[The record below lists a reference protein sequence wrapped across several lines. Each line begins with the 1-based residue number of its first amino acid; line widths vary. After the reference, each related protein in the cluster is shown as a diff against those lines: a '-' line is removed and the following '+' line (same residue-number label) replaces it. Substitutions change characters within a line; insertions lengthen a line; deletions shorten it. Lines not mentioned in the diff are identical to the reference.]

1 MPIFMKYAA
10 VKGDATSDGHKD
22 WIVLHSFQWGVGRG
36 IASSQ
41 GSQLNRQASGASVS
55 EITITKQLDNSS
67 PGLLQDLFK
76 GILKND
82 VQIDWT
88 EVTDNSV
95 YFSVA
100 TNNTGIAGYSFSSG
114 GDRPSESLSLN
125 FTKIA
130 ITNTATDPQGAKTPT
145 TVTYDVGLEKL
156 V

>member
-1 MPIFMKYAA
+1 MAIFLKYAA
-10 VKGDATSDGHKD
+10 VKGDVTSDGHKD
-22 WIVLHSFQWGVGRG
+22 WIAISSFQWGIGRG

-55 EITITKQLDNSS
+55 EITVTKNLDNSS

-82 VQIDWT
+82 VVIDWT

-95 YFSVA
+95 FFSIA
-100 TNNTGIAGYSFSSG
+100 TNNTGLAGYSFSSG

-130 ITNTATDPQGAKTPT
+130 ITNTVTDPQGAKTPT